1 MGRNGRRKNA
11 NFWESAK
18 YNNASFMEY
27 YNRLT
32 ELSISM
38 FKWTN
43 VPETIDIRFLE
54 LILFGDGMSVF
65 FKDEDIGFL
74 ALRCMIGGHLNLYN
88 IPDDRRAYA
97 ANGYQM
103 ELDESN
109 SVIIFN
115 NKLHTNSVLTVENF
129 ARRLWNLDRTIDVN
143 CNAQKT
149 PVLIS
154 CDETQRL
161 TLKNVYMQYEGNQPV
176 IYADKN
182 LNPNSLK
189 VLSTQAPYV
198 ADKLYQLKTQIWN
211 EALTYL
217 GISNVNM
224 TKKERLISDEVI
236 RNQGGVI
243 ANRNSRLKE
252 RQSACEQINR
262 MFGLD
267 MWCEFDDDMVL
278 TDDDDYEKGQKE
290 ETTEGGES
298 NE

>member
-1 MGRNGRRKNA
+1 MGRNGRRKNG

-74 ALRCMIGGHLNLYN
+74 SLRCMIGGHLNLYN
-88 IPDDRRAYA
+88 IPDERRAYA

-262 MFGLD
+262 MFGLE

-278 TDDDDYEKGQKE
+278 TDDEDYEEGQKE

>member
-97 ANGYQM
+97 ANGYHM

-278 TDDDDYEKGQKE
+278 TNDEDYEEGQKE
-290 ETTEGGES
+290 GTTEGGES

>member
-1 MGRNGRRKNA
+1 MPRRQRKNA

-38 FKWTN
+38 FKWTG
-43 VPETIDIRFLE
+43 VPETIDVRFLE

-74 ALRCMIGGHLNLYN
+74 ALRCTIGGQLDVYN
-88 IPDDRRAYA
+88 IPTKRRAYA

-103 ELDESN
+103 PLDETN

-129 ARRLWNLDRTIDVN
+129 ARRLWNLERTIDVN

-149 PVLIS
+149 PILIS

-161 TLKNVYMQYEGNQPV
+161 TLKNAYMQYEGNQPV

-182 LNPNSLK
+182 LNPNALR
-189 VLSTQAPYV
+189 VFSTGAPYV
-198 ADKLYQLKTQIWN
+198 ADKLYMLKTQIWN

-252 RQSACEQINR
+252 RQSACEKIND
-262 MFGLD
+262 MFGLNI
-267 MWCEFDDDMVL
+267 WCEFDDDL
-278 TDDDDYEKGQKE
+278 TLTTDEDYEEGMNE
-290 ETTEGGES
+290 GTTEGGASDE
-298 NE
+298 

>member
-1 MGRNGRRKNA
+1 MPRRRKNA

-18 YNNASFMEY
+18 YNNSAFMEY

-43 VPETIDIRFLE
+43 VPDSIDVRFLE

-65 FKDEDIGFL
+65 FKDEVMGYL
-74 ALRCMIGGHLNLYN
+74 ALRCTIGGRLDVYQ
-88 IPDDRRAYA
+88 IPTERRAYA
-97 ANGYQM
+97 SNGYQM
-103 ELDESN
+103 ELDETN
-109 SVIIFN
+109 SDIIFN
-115 NKLHTNSVLTVENF
+115 NKLHTNSVLTVENYS
-129 ARRLWNLDRTIDVN
+129 RRLWNLDRTIDVN

-149 PVLIS
+149 PVLIT

-176 IYADKN
+176 IYGDKQ
-182 LNPNSLK
+182 LNPKSLQ
-189 VLSTQAPYV
+189 VLRTDAPFL
-198 ADKLYQLKTQIWN
+198 ADKLYLLKTQLWN

-252 RQSACEQINR
+252 RQEACKKINK

-267 MWCEFDDDMVL
+267 IWCEFEDDIVL
-278 TDDDDYEKGQKE
+278 TDDEDYEENMSKDAQE
-290 ETTEGGES
+290 EGEP

>member
-1 MGRNGRRKNA
+1 MARRRKNA
-11 NFWESAK
+11 EFWESAK

-32 ELSISM
+32 ELSIAM
-38 FKWTN
+38 FKWTG
-43 VPETIDIRFLE
+43 VPDTLDIRFLE
-54 LILFGDGMSVF
+54 LILFGDGMAVF
-65 FKDEDIGFL
+65 FKDEDIGYL
-74 ALRCMIGGHLNLYN
+74 ALRCMIGGHLNLYQ
-88 IPDDRRAYA
+88 IPDERTAYA
-97 ANGYQM
+97 SNGYNM
-103 ELDESN
+103 PLNEKN

-129 ARRLWNLDRTIDVN
+129 ARRLWNLDRTIDIN

-161 TLKNVYMQYEGNQPV
+161 TLKNVYMQYEGNYPV
-176 IYADKN
+176 ICSDKN

-189 VLSTQAPYV
+189 VLSTGAPYV
-198 ADKLYQLKTQIWN
+198 ADKLYMLKTQIWN

-252 RQSACEQINR
+252 RQWACEQINR
-262 MFGLD
+262 MFDLN
-267 MWCEFDDDMVL
+267 MWVEFDDDVVL
-278 TDDDDYEKGQKE
+278 TDEHRTRHHPPCGL
-290 ETTEGGES
+290 
-298 NE
+298 

>member
-1 MGRNGRRKNA
+1 MARRRKNQ

-43 VPETIDIRFLE
+43 VPDTIDVRFLE

-65 FKDEDIGFL
+65 FKDEDLGYL

-88 IPDDRRAYA
+88 IPDERKAYA
-97 ANGYQM
+97 SNGYNM
-103 ELDESN
+103 PLDESN

-149 PVLIS
+149 PILIS

-161 TLKNVYMQYEGNQPV
+161 TLKNVYMQYDGNQPV
-176 IYADKN
+176 ICGDNN
-182 LNPNSLK
+182 LNPNSLR
-189 VLSTQAPYV
+189 VLSTGAPYV
-198 ADKLYQLKTQIWN
+198 ADKLYMLKTQIWN

-267 MWCEFDDDMVL
+267 IWCEFDDDMVL
-278 TDDDDYEKGQKE
+278 TDNEDYEKNQKV
-290 ETTEGGES
+290 ETTEGGTN

>member
-43 VPETIDIRFLE
+43 VPKTIDIRFLE

>member
-1 MGRNGRRKNA
+1 MAKRARKNA

-38 FKWTN
+38 FKWTG
-43 VPETIDIRFLE
+43 VPNTIDVRFLE

-74 ALRCMIGGHLNLYN
+74 SLRCMIGGHLNLYN
-88 IPDDRRAYA
+88 IPDERRAYA

-103 ELDESN
+103 ELNEEN

-176 IYADKN
+176 IFADKN

-198 ADKLYQLKTQIWN
+198 ADKLYMLKTQIWN

-252 RQSACEQINR
+252 RQSACERINK
-262 MFGLD
+262 MFNLN
-267 MWCEFDDDMVL
+267 MWCEFDDDVVL
-278 TDDDDYEKGQKE
+278 TADEDYEEGQKE
-290 ETTEGGES
+290 KTTEGGDS

>member
-1 MGRNGRRKNA
+1 MARRRKNA
-11 NFWESAK
+11 EFWESAK

-32 ELSISM
+32 ELSIAM
-38 FKWTN
+38 FKWTG
-43 VPETIDIRFLE
+43 VPDTLDIRFLE
-54 LILFGDGMSVF
+54 LILFGDGMAVF
-65 FKDEDIGFL
+65 FKDEDIGYL
-74 ALRCMIGGHLNLYN
+74 ALRCMIGGHLNLYQ
-88 IPDDRRAYA
+88 IPDERTAYA
-97 ANGYQM
+97 SNGYNM
-103 ELDESN
+103 PLNEKN

-129 ARRLWNLDRTIDVN
+129 ARRLWNLDRTIDIN

-161 TLKNVYMQYEGNQPV
+161 TLKNVYMQYEGNYPV
-176 IYADKN
+176 ICGDKN

-189 VLSTQAPYV
+189 VLSTGAPYV
-198 ADKLYQLKTQIWN
+198 ADKLYMLKTQIWN

-252 RQSACEQINR
+252 RQWACEQINR
-262 MFGLD
+262 MFDLH
-267 MWCEFDDDMVL
+267 MWVEFDDDVVL
-278 TDDDDYEKGQKE
+278 TDDEDYEKDMKKKTE
-290 ETTEGGES
+290 EGEA

>member
-1 MGRNGRRKNA
+1 MAKRRKNA
-11 NFWESAK
+11 EFWESAK

-32 ELSISM
+32 ELSIAM
-38 FKWTN
+38 FKWTG
-43 VPETIDIRFLE
+43 VPDTLDIRFLE
-54 LILFGDGMSVF
+54 LILFGDGMAVF
-65 FKDEDIGFL
+65 FKDDDIGYL
-74 ALRCMIGGHLNLYN
+74 ALRCMIGGHLNLYQ
-88 IPDDRRAYA
+88 IPDERTAYA
-97 ANGYQM
+97 SNGYNM
-103 ELDESN
+103 PLNEKN

-129 ARRLWNLDRTIDVN
+129 ARRLWNLDRTIDIN

-161 TLKNVYMQYEGNQPV
+161 TLKNVYMQYEGNYPV
-176 IYADKN
+176 ICGDKN

-189 VLSTQAPYV
+189 VLSTGAPYV
-198 ADKLYQLKTQIWN
+198 ADKLYMLKTQIWN

-224 TKKERLISDEVI
+224 TKKERLITDEVI

-252 RQSACEQINR
+252 RQWACEQINR
-262 MFGLD
+262 MFGLH
-267 MWCEFDDDMVL
+267 MWVEFDDDVVL
-278 TDDDDYEKGQKE
+278 TDDEDYEKDMKKKTE
-290 ETTEGGES
+290 EGEA

>member
-1 MGRNGRRKNA
+1 MGRNGRRKNG

-74 ALRCMIGGHLNLYN
+74 SLRCMIGGHLNLYN
-88 IPDDRRAYA
+88 IPDERRAYA

-278 TDDDDYEKGQKE
+278 TNDEDYEDGQKE
-290 ETTEGGES
+290 GTTEGGES

>member
-1 MGRNGRRKNA
+1 MGRKERRKNS

-198 ADKLYQLKTQIWN
+198 ADKLYMLKTQIWN

-267 MWCEFDDDMVL
+267 LWCEFDDDMVL
-278 TDDDDYEKGQKE
+278 TDDEDYEKGQKE

>member
-154 CDETQRL
+154 CDETQKL

-176 IYADKN
+176 IYGDKN

>member
-278 TDDDDYEKGQKE
+278 TNDEDYEEGQKE
-290 ETTEGGES
+290 GTTEGGES

>member
-278 TDDDDYEKGQKE
+278 TDDEDYEEGMKE

>member
-1 MGRNGRRKNA
+1 MPRKRRNA

-18 YNNASFMEY
+18 YNNNAFMEY

-43 VPETIDIRFLE
+43 VPETIDTRFLE
-54 LILFGDGMSVF
+54 LILFGDGMAVF
-65 FKDEDIGFL
+65 FEDEDIGYL
-74 ALRCMIGGHLNLYN
+74 SLRCMIGGHLDVYQ
-88 IPDDRRAYA
+88 IPTERTAYA
-97 ANGYQM
+97 SNGYNKP
-103 ELDESN
+103 LDESN

-115 NKLHTNSVLTVENF
+115 NKLHTNSVLTVENY

-182 LNPNSLK
+182 LNPNSLQ
-189 VLSTQAPYV
+189 VLKTDAPFV
-198 ADKLYQLKTQIWN
+198 ADQLYLLKTQLWN

-252 RQSACEQINR
+252 RQDACEKINR

-267 MWCEFDDDMVL
+267 IWCEFEDDMVL
-278 TDDDDYEKGQKE
+278 TTDEDYEEGMNEGQE
-290 ETTEGGES
+290 EGDSDE
-298 NE
+298 

>member
-74 ALRCMIGGHLNLYN
+74 SLRCMIGGHLNLYN
-88 IPDDRRAYA
+88 IPDERRAYA

-176 IYADKN
+176 IDADKY

-198 ADKLYQLKTQIWN
+198 ADKLYMLKTQIWN

-252 RQSACEQINR
+252 RQNACEQINR

-278 TDDDDYEKGQKE
+278 TDDEDYEKGQQEK
-290 ETTEGGES
+290 TTEGGDSDE
-298 NE
+298 

>member
-65 FKDEDIGFL
+65 FKDDDIGFL

>member
-74 ALRCMIGGHLNLYN
+74 SLRCMIGGHLNLYN
-88 IPDDRRAYA
+88 IPDERRAYA

-262 MFGLD
+262 MFGLE

-278 TDDDDYEKGQKE
+278 TDDEDYEEGQKE

>member
-1 MGRNGRRKNA
+1 MARRRKNA
-11 NFWESAK
+11 EFWESAK

-32 ELSISM
+32 ELSIAM
-38 FKWTN
+38 FKWTG
-43 VPETIDIRFLE
+43 VPDTLDIRFLE
-54 LILFGDGMSVF
+54 LILFGDGMAVF
-65 FKDEDIGFL
+65 FKDEDIGYL
-74 ALRCMIGGHLNLYN
+74 ALRCMIGGHLNLYQ
-88 IPDDRRAYA
+88 IPDERTAYA
-97 ANGYQM
+97 SNGYNM
-103 ELDESN
+103 PLNEKN

-129 ARRLWNLDRTIDVN
+129 ARRLWNLDRTIDIN

-161 TLKNVYMQYEGNQPV
+161 TLKNVYMQYEGNYPV
-176 IYADKN
+176 ICGDKN

-189 VLSTQAPYV
+189 VLSTGAPYV
-198 ADKLYQLKTQIWN
+198 ADKLYMLKTQIWN

-252 RQSACEQINR
+252 RQWACEQINR
-262 MFGLD
+262 MFGLN
-267 MWCEFDDDMVL
+267 MWVEFDDDVVL
-278 TDDDDYEKGQKE
+278 TDDEDYEKDMKKKTE
-290 ETTEGGES
+290 EGEA